1 MKNDLK
7 KYETKCQGGGV
18 WYELYGIWLFG
29 LLSIYDMII
38 SVKDRPL
45 KQLFFLNKEN
55 SKHSDYSINIIEP

>member
-1 MKNDLK
+1 MILK
-7 KYETKCQGGGV
+7 SMRLSARGGGV

-29 LLSIYDMII
+29 LLSIYDMVI

-45 KQLFFLNKEN
+45 KQLFLRNKEK

>member
-1 MKNDLK
+1 MP
-7 KYETKCQGGGV
+7 GGVV

-29 LLSIYDMII
+29 LLSIYDMVI

-45 KQLFFLNKEN
+45 KQLFLRNKEK